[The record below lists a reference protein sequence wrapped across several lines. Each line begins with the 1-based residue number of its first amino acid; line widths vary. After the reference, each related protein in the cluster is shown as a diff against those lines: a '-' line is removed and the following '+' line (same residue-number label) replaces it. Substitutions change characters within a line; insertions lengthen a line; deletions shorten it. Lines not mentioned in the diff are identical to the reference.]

1 MSQAAVRVD
10 PVDGRRDRRAFR
22 LLPHRL
28 YTNDPFWVAPPN
40 MDMAR
45 FLHPKRKHA
54 FYESGDIRWMLAR
67 KDDRVVGRIAAIEN
81 RAHNAHHGDRTGFF
95 GFFEAENDPQVAKV
109 LLDAA
114 ATWAADRG
122 LKTLRGPTSP
132 SLNYES
138 GCLVDGD
145 PGAPFLMM
153 PHNPPWYAAL
163 IEANGFTKVMDLY
176 AFLAHEDHHDIER
189 WLRIGDKILKRNQVS
204 LRPFDTGRFDED
216 VHLIIDVFNDAWSR
230 NWGFVPLSERETAA
244 LAKELR
250 PVFLPS
256 LCSFL
261 VRDGESIGFWMGL
274 PDYNRVL
281 LKLRGRLL
289 PFGFL
294 KLLRAKRRLDTM
306 RVMLMGI
313 RKEHQ
318 HRGLDAALYGDI
330 IRANRSGIRSA
341 ECSWIL
347 ETNTPMINTLERAG
361 ARRWRTYR
369 IYDKPLT
376 P

>member
-1 MSQAAVRVD
+1 MAPSAVRVD
-10 PVDGRRDRRAFR
+10 PVDGRKDREAFR

-28 YTNDPFWVAPPN
+28 YAKDPFWVAPPN
-40 MDMAR
+40 KDIAR

-54 FYESGDIRWMLAR
+54 FYGSGDIQWMLAR
-67 KDDRVVGRIAAIEN
+67 RDGRVVGRIAAIEN
-81 RAHNAHHGDRTGFF
+81 RTHNAHHSDRTGFF
-95 GFFEAENDPQVAKV
+95 GFFEAENDPEVAGA
-109 LLDAA
+109 LLEAA
-114 ATWAADRG
+114 GAWATDRD
-122 LKTLRGPTSP
+122 LNALRGPTSP

-138 GCLVDGD
+138 GCLVDGE
-145 PGAPFLMM
+145 PGPPFLMM
-153 PHNPPWYAAL
+153 PHNAPWYAAL
-163 IEANGFTKVMDLY
+163 IEAHGFTKVMDLY
-176 AFLAHEDHHDIER
+176 AFLAHEDRHDIPR
-189 WLRIGDKILKRNQVS
+189 WKRISDKILRRNNLS
-204 LRPFDTGRFDED
+204 LRPFDKRRFNED
-216 VHLIIDVFNDAWSR
+216 VNLIIELFNDAWSR
-230 NWGFVPLSERETAA
+230 NWGFVPLTKLETAA

-250 PVFLPS
+250 PIFRPS

-261 VRDGESIGFWMGL
+261 VRDGDAIGFWMGL

-281 LKLRGRLL
+281 LKLRGRLF

-294 KLLRAKRRLDTM
+294 KLLRAKRRIDTM
-306 RVMLMGI
+306 RVMLMGV

-318 HRGLDAALYGDI
+318 HLGLDACLYGDI
-330 IRANRSGIRSA
+330 IRANESGIRSA

-369 IYDKPLT
+369 IYEKPLT